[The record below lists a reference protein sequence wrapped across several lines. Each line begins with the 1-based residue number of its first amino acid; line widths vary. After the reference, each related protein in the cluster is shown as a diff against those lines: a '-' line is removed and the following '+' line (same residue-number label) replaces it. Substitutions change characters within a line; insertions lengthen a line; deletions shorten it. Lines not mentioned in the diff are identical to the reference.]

1 MEIVSSF
8 VKMGFLRFWQFN
20 WLMRLGQKMTC
31 SGCEARREWIKQ
43 NLQRAERK
51 RKLLLQWLAGQRN
64 DSNESGITSGNQ
76 GPERGDVTNHG
87 PEQ

>member
-1 MEIVSSF
+1 
-8 VKMGFLRFWQFN
+8 
-20 WLMRLGQKMTC
+20 MTC

-51 RKLLLQWLAGQRN
+51 RKMLLQWLAGQRI
-64 DSNESGITSGNQ
+64 DSIESRSTSGHQ
-76 GPERGDVTNHG
+76 SPERSDGTNHG